1 MDNNPNKIKE
11 AYSLIKEEKLPK
23 SIIANQF
30 IIGVSETG
38 ELGSYKIY
46 KRIKK

>member
-1 MDNNPNKIKE
+1 MDDNVNNIKE
-11 AYSLIKEEKLPK
+11 AYSFINKENLPK
-23 SIIANQF
+23 SIIANNF
-30 IIGVSETG
+30 IIGVSQTG